1 MPPVAL
7 HARPATG
14 LIDATIAILRRRYWD
29 CFLAELI
36 PIAPFLV
43 VAVFVSR
50 AHITYVTYGTGLA
63 APLAIAID
71 AWLVSQDFTGEPVS
85 LGDAVRRTLPRS
97 PGLIAVQV
105 VVVLTCLLG
114 LVGLIVGV
122 FVMVAWMYT
131 AIPAYALEDVGASGA
146 IDRSLALA
154 RGNVRH
160 ILGVALAAWLGYE
173 ILRLTIVSLNT
184 WLWGAAT
191 RHVYIPPRVD
201 TLVVMIGNLAILPI
215 VHIPHSVVYY
225 DLRIRCEGI
234 DLEAM
239 AAALDDPAP
248 AAPVPNAPAAD
259 PA

>member
-29 CFLAELI
+29 CFLAEII

-114 LVGLIVGV
+114 FVGLIVGV
-122 FVMVAWMYT
+122 FV
-131 AIPAYALEDVGASGA
+131 
-146 IDRSLALA
+146 
-154 RGNVRH
+154 
-160 ILGVALAAWLGYE
+160 
-173 ILRLTIVSLNT
+173 LRRTIVSLNT

-215 VHIPHSVVYY
+215 VHIPHAVVYY

-239 AAALDDPAP
+239 AAALDDSGARGSYS
-248 AAPVPNAPAAD
+248 
-259 PA
+259 